1 MPQYDTTK
9 VTVFRLLEKPNK
21 LWNTFCFIVDVGV
34 KSRGDLRPSNF
45 ALPWPQR
52 VQKSSKLRPDK
63 PFKDSALKSCCQTW
77 LCDNW
82 GCRMNLDLNQS
93 FCWAMKCPLC
103 TITFGTRYTWS
114 QMLFDLFEISWKVHH
129 LWIFSSCLIVATSSK
144 WKPEKSTLLFRD
156 QSRPTA
162 SLFWSDSSIHADSPV
177 CECYVSK
184 INKDRHEWSYSR
196 YY

>member
-1 MPQYDTTK
+1 MIGKAKQAVK
-9 VTVFRLLEKPNK
+9 HI
-21 LWNTFCFIVDVGV
+21 CFIVGVGA
-34 KSRGDLRPSNF
+34 KSRGDLRPSNL

-52 VQKSSKLRPDK
+52 VQTSSKLRLDK

-82 GCRMNLDLNQS
+82 GCRMDLDLNQS
-93 FCWAMKCPLC
+93 FCWAMTCPLC
-103 TITFGTRYTWS
+103 TITLELDTHGGRC
-114 QMLFDLFEISWKVHH
+114 
-129 LWIFSSCLIVATSSK
+129 CLISLRSPEKFTIYEYFRRATSSK
-144 WKPEKSTLLFRD
+144 WKPERSRLLFRD

>member
-1 MPQYDTTK
+1 MIGKAKQAVK
-9 VTVFRLLEKPNK
+9 HI
-21 LWNTFCFIVDVGV
+21 CFIVGVGA
-34 KSRGDLRPSNF
+34 KSRGDLRPSNL
-45 ALPWPQR
+45 ALTWPQR
-52 VQKSSKLRPDK
+52 VQTSSKLRPDK

-82 GCRMNLDLNQS
+82 GCRMDLDLNRS
-93 FCWAMKCPLC
+93 FCWAMTCPLC
-103 TITFGTRYTWS
+103 TITLELDTHGGRCCLIS
-114 QMLFDLFEISWKVHH
+114 LISWKVHH

-144 WKPEKSTLLFRD
+144 WKPERSRLLFRD

>member
-1 MPQYDTTK
+1 MIGKAKQAVK
-9 VTVFRLLEKPNK
+9 HI
-21 LWNTFCFIVDVGV
+21 CFIVGVGA
-34 KSRGDLRPSNF
+34 KSRGDLRPSNL
-45 ALPWPQR
+45 ALTWPQR
-52 VQKSSKLRPDK
+52 VQTSSKLRPDK

-82 GCRMNLDLNQS
+82 GCRMDLDLNRS
-93 FCWAMKCPLC
+93 FCCVYHH
-103 TITFGTRYTWS
+103 IGTRYTWR

-144 WKPEKSTLLFRD
+144 WKPERSRLLFRD

>member
-1 MPQYDTTK
+1 MIGKAKQAVK
-9 VTVFRLLEKPNK
+9 HI
-21 LWNTFCFIVDVGV
+21 CFIVGVGV
-34 KSRGDLRPSNF
+34 KSRGDLRPSNL
-45 ALPWPQR
+45 ALTWPQR
-52 VQKSSKLRPDK
+52 VQTSSKLRPDK

-82 GCRMNLDLNQS
+82 GCRMDLDLNRS
-93 FCWAMKCPLC
+93 FCWAMTCPLC
-103 TITFGTRYTWS
+103 TITLELDTHGGRCCLIS
-114 QMLFDLFEISWKVHH
+114 LISWKVHH

-144 WKPEKSTLLFRD
+144 WKPERSRLLFRD

>member
-1 MPQYDTTK
+1 MIGKAKQAVK
-9 VTVFRLLEKPNK
+9 HI
-21 LWNTFCFIVDVGV
+21 CFIVGVGA
-34 KSRGDLRPSNF
+34 KSRGDLRPSNL
-45 ALPWPQR
+45 ALTWPQR
-52 VQKSSKLRPDK
+52 VQTSSKLRPDK

-77 LCDNW
+77 FCDNW
-82 GCRMNLDLNQS
+82 GCRMDLDLNRS
-93 FCWAMKCPLC
+93 FCWAMTCPLC
-103 TITFGTRYTWS
+103 TITLELDTHGGRCCLIS
-114 QMLFDLFEISWKVHH
+114 LISWKVHH

-144 WKPEKSTLLFRD
+144 WKPERSRLLFRD

-184 INKDRHEWSYSR
+184 INKDRDRHEWSYSR